1 MTSKAKF
8 ENFAHGCHACI
19 FEDLDR
25 WSWWEAL
32 GWAGVYGSWW
42 KPDRSAPPDR
52 SRGRAKWKGGT
63 RRGAAAA
70 TGAGSDGKR
79 HQAGVRMRLSQPYI
93 VSFIWGDVFS
103 LYSLLLVPI
112 PLCVS
117 TCWQSTTVLP
127 PYVTPS
133 ESSSWVEDQ
142 STSHHSGRGKPTM
155 AAGHSF
161 HFISVTGAPNL
172 SSTFSSCHKFF
183 APRCLSIKVW
193 CVWQWSR
200 KARVL
205 AAVQLRVACN
215 QRVAAVQ
222 SSRHLSLVHLG
233 VPHPPA
239 VHSHPL
245 TNSPLT
251 SSHLKQNRSPFQ
263 PEKCFSP

>member
-1 MTSKAKF
+1 
-8 ENFAHGCHACI
+8 
-19 FEDLDR
+19 
-25 WSWWEAL
+25 
-32 GWAGVYGSWW
+32 
-42 KPDRSAPPDR
+42 
-52 SRGRAKWKGGT
+52 
-63 RRGAAAA
+63 
-70 TGAGSDGKR
+70 
-79 HQAGVRMRLSQPYI
+79 MRLSQPYI